1 MTLSTSEFV
10 IRPVLHLVTVDLW
23 STSRLIN
30 DPRAYYIGV
39 AETETDGLIVVICYP
54 AV

>member
-30 DPRAYYIGV
+30 DPRTYIGA

>member
-23 STSRLIN
+23 STSRLMN
-30 DPRAYYIGV
+30 DPWTYIGA
-39 AETETDGLIVVICYP
+39 AETETDGLIVAICYP

>member
-30 DPRAYYIGV
+30 DPRAYIGV